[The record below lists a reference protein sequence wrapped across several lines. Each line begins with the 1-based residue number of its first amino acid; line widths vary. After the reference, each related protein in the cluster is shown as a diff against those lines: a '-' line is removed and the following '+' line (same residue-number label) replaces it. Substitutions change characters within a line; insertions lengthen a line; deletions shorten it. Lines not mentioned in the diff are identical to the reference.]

1 MESVISPAASV
12 INSSGSASVEPVCAK
27 ENRVTDPFEVTGDEE
42 NIGTVV
48 GVHPVSKGYIQ
59 MINNKEEEIDTEARK
74 EVPAPPP
81 SSTPFDVAGPLA
93 AAKEV
98 AQVEVLDEGEEE
110 EAVVETTVPA
120 TKVDSLLSAESVVV
134 AASEP
139 TGKETTLSSREPTKD
154 VDKTTASV
162 PISGILP
169 EVPTEFTA
177 NKHARDLSFTSTR
190 VTPSSR
196 PTTPSGTAVPTES
209 VTSTP
214 TSVRRSKIFRLG
226 KGSPSR
232 ASVMDGRADEFGA
245 QDGRKKRK
253 SSVFK
258 SFKKLFHHGKEE

>member
-98 AQVEVLDEGEEE
+98 AQVEVLDEGE
-110 EAVVETTVPA
+110 AVVETTVPA

-139 TGKETTLSSREPTKD
+139 TGKETALSSREPTKD

-226 KGSPSR
+226 MGSPSR

>member
-27 ENRVTDPFEVTGDEE
+27 ENRVTDPFEVIGDEE

-48 GVHPVSKGYIQ
+48 GVHPISKGYIQ

-98 AQVEVLDEGEEE
+98 AQVEVLDEGE
-110 EAVVETTVPA
+110 AVVETTVPA

-139 TGKETTLSSREPTKD
+139 TGKETALSSREPTKD